1 MRRMR
6 LLSAAA
12 LVVMAACLDSTA
24 APVNA
29 DTAPMSASIEGTTWV
44 ASAVQV
50 AIDGEAGTLS
60 VVGGGEGT
68 NTNISISLT
77 ATVPGTYSLGPGG
90 PGAATVG
97 LSTGQTWTSSGVGAS
112 GSLIVTT
119 LSNTHV
125 AGTFSFTGTALSG
138 GAVGVVHVTN
148 GKFDVTR

>member
-6 LLSAAA
+6 LLSAAV
-12 LVVMAACLDSTA
+12 LIVMAGCLDSTS
-24 APVNA
+24 APVNP

-50 AIDGEAGTLS
+50 AIDAEAGTLN

-68 NTNISISLT
+68 NTNMSISVT
-77 ATVPGTYSLGPGG
+77 ATAPGTYSLGPGG

-97 LSTGQTWTSSGVGAS
+97 LSTGQTWTSNGVGGS
-112 GSLIVTT
+112 GSVIITT

-138 GAVGVVHVTN
+138 GAVGIVHITN
-148 GKFDVTR
+148 GKFDATR